1 MVNSSRTC
9 RQQSAGTNVSV
20 VSMVSKSGVV
30 RMGQSLA
37 DVVRIGTL
45 LWLVTEVLTKQRTPS

>member
-45 LWLVTEVLTKQRTPS
+45 LDKLLFTTCPY